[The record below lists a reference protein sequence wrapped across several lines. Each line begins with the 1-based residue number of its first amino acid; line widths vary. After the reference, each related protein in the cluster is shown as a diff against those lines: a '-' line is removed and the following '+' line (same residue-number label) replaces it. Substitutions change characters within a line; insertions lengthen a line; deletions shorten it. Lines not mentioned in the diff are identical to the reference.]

1 MKLIYGG
8 LLRQKSLG
16 RGSLMLVVDQGAVS
30 HNCCWLRPSTAW
42 VAWKV
47 SEDGWEMLYL
57 LNDSYQAHIT

>member
-1 MKLIYGG
+1 
-8 LLRQKSLG
+8 
-16 RGSLMLVVDQGAVS
+16 MLVIDQGAVS